1 MSNDNDEHLRYPIG
15 KLASLPSYTLAE
27 IKDNI
32 TRIELAPSK
41 IESIANQLSHTG
53 KLDNKYREGG
63 WTGRQVIHHVADSH
77 MNAYIRTKWMLTE
90 ETPTIKA
97 YDEKAWALTAEVSE
111 DPNLSIHL
119 LKALHAKW
127 TTLLSALSEADFSRQ
142 FLHPESKK
150 LVRLDQL
157 VATYAWHGEHHEGHL
172 KIIASH

>member
-1 MSNDNDEHLRYPIG
+1 MNNDEHLRYPIG
-15 KLASLPSYTLAE
+15 KLTSQPAYSLAE
-27 IKDNI
+27 IKHNI
-32 TRIELAPSK
+32 SRIEQAPVK
-41 IESIANQLSHTG
+41 IEMLSNQLSQAK
-53 KLDNKYREGG
+53 KLEGVYRDGG
-63 WTGRQVIHHVADSH
+63 WTARQVIHHLADSH

-97 YDEKAWALTAEVSE
+97 YDEKAWALTAEVSA
-111 DPNLSIHL
+111 DPMLSIQL

-127 TTLLSALSEADFSRQ
+127 ITLLKALPESDFSKQ